1 MDRDDIQVKLDRV
14 LHDHGVRIRD
24 ADKWK
29 VRDDVL
35 DEVTLL
41 ALYKLIHKKL
51 ITAVGGSISTGK
63 EANVF
68 YGEKDSDALAIKIY
82 MIRTANFKT
91 MTEYIDGDPRFSNV
105 RRTRKEIIFAWTK
118 KEYSNLSRAKEAG
131 IRVPAPYAFDRNIL
145 LMEFLGQDGHAYTQL
160 RHAEINDPDAVYQS
174 VVQDIKNL
182 FSKAKLVHADLSE
195 YNLLWDG
202 ERHYVI
208 DMGQAVT
215 LDHPRALQ
223 FLMRDI
229 RNINRFFSAYGDVIE
244 DKQLFESIA
253 GESISRP

>member
-1 MDRDDIQVKLDRV
+1 MDRDDLQVKLDRV

-24 ADKWK
+24 ADQWK
-29 VRDDVL
+29 VRDDVF

-41 ALYKLIHKKL
+41 ALYKLIHKKM
-51 ITAVGGSISTGK
+51 ITGVGGSISTGK
-63 EANVF
+63 EANVL
-68 YGEKDSDALAIKIY
+68 YGEKDGDALAIKIY
-82 MIRTANFKT
+82 MIRTANFKA

-118 KEYSNLSRAKEAG
+118 KEFSNLSRARDAG
-131 IRVPAPYAFDRNIL
+131 VRVPAPYAFDRNIL
-145 LMEFLGQDGHAYTQL
+145 LMEFLGEEGHAYTQL
-160 RHAEINDPDAVYQS
+160 RYAEMDDPPAVYQS
-174 VVQDIKNL
+174 VVGDMKLL

-195 YNLLWDG
+195 YNILWDG

-223 FLMRDI
+223 FLMRDV
-229 RNINRFFSAYGDVIE
+229 RNVNRFFSTFGDIVE
-244 DKQLFESIA
+244 DKSLFESIA
-253 GESISRP
+253 GDSISRI